1 LARCAW
7 TRTDPAGDGV
17 VVRYPTTVTSERYL
31 SEQLW
36 RTATLEQCP
45 LHPEGGC
52 GLCGHGSYGRVRPV
66 GVRVAR
72 LLCPKAGV
80 TISLLP
86 DFLAS
91 RLSGTLSEVEAV
103 VEAAEN
109 AASQEAAL
117 EQTRPAAAAEAV
129 TLPSGLRWLR
139 RLLSGVHAAL
149 VVAVTLVP
157 SLSEC
162 RPTLAALRER
172 LGATEVLVTL
182 RQVADAH
189 LSVMSRPLGFRAR
202 ARKRNSERKRTPHEV
217 GPDPPRR
224 DR

>member
-1 LARCAW
+1 M
-7 TRTDPAGDGV
+7 
-17 VVRYPTTVTSERYL
+17 
-31 SEQLW
+31 
-36 RTATLEQCP
+36 
-45 LHPEGGC
+45 
-52 GLCGHGSYGRVRPV
+52 RPV

-117 EQTRPAAAAEAV
+117 EQARPAAAPEAV

-139 RLLSGVHAAL
+139 RRLSGVHAAL
-149 VVAVTLVP
+149 IVAVTLVP
-157 SLSEC
+157 SLAGC

-172 LGATEVLVTL
+172 LSVSEVLLAL
-182 RQVADAH
+182 RRVVGEH

-202 ARKRNSERKRTPHEV
+202 ARQRNRKRKRTPHEV
-217 GPDPPRR
+217 GPDPPGR